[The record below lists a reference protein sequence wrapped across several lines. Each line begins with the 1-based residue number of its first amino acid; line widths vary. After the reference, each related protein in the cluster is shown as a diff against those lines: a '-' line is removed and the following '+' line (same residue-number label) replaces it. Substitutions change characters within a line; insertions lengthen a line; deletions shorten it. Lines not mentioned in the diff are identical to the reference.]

1 MIPSTHS
8 TLVKVPNTRRLPLA
22 CLFLACAAFALPV
35 DAQLIGPVPDPVPAT
50 VQTKP
55 EAAESAEPRAEQL
68 ARLLRD
74 LDSEALET
82 RERATRGL
90 ADLNLGQEELE
101 AALRTPGLSP
111 EQRARLGRLGPG
123 VLYSTPRGA
132 LGVSFNNGRDEL
144 RISSTIEGFDSCRV
158 LRSGDEIEAI
168 EGHRVTS
175 TRDRRAPIIMNPP
188 GTEISVKVVR
198 EGTPRTFRVRLGDFS
213 NLNGG
218 RWDRVSL
225 SDCAEAWALRTINLK
240 RDGLIAGVPARVD
253 AGLDAET
260 WHRASVDAGVRDQN
274 VAVPEQQSSN
284 AVLLAGGQPR
294 IMFDSQRPADG
305 EAFNGQGSDPI
316 GLNAQLLIKQDPRF
330 TDILR
335 LQEIQRQLAGNR
347 LDAASRDRLLAEMQ
361 DVTNRLFDL
370 NDDRP
375 LPRIP

>member
-1 MIPSTHS
+1 MNPSTHIAPN
-8 TLVKVPNTRRLPLA
+8 TVPTTRRLPFA
-22 CLFLACAAFALPV
+22 CQLIACAGFAAPV
-35 DAQLIGPVPDPVPAT
+35 GAQLIGPIPDPVPAT
-50 VQTKP
+50 VPTKP
-55 EAAESAEPRAEQL
+55 EAAETAESRIEQL
-68 ARLLRD
+68 THLLRD
-74 LDSEALET
+74 LDAEALET

-111 EQRARLGRLGPG
+111 EQRARLERLGPG

-158 LRSGDEIEAI
+158 LKSGDEIEVI

-225 SDCAEAWALRTINLK
+225 SDCAEAWALRTINLR

-260 WHRASVDAGVRDQN
+260 WHRASVDAGVREQN
-274 VAVPEQQSSN
+274 DAKPEQQPSD
-284 AVLLAGGQPR
+284 AVLLAGGQPGTPIGR
-294 IMFDSQRPADG
+294 FAREEDH
-305 EAFNGQGSDPI
+305 AFNGQGSDPV
-316 GLNAQLLIKQDPRF
+316 GLDARILIKQDPRF

-335 LQEIQRQLAGNR
+335 LQEIQRQLNGNR